1 MDNDCHIGRV
11 VISKA
16 GRDAGEL
23 FVIIAILDEKY
34 VYISNG
40 SQRTIEKPKKKK
52 IKHLEYTEVIAEQ
65 IRDTIISDKRLTNSE
80 IKKFLGSHQAN
91 KEV

>member
-65 IRDTIISDKRLTNSE
+65 ISDTIISDKRLTNSE